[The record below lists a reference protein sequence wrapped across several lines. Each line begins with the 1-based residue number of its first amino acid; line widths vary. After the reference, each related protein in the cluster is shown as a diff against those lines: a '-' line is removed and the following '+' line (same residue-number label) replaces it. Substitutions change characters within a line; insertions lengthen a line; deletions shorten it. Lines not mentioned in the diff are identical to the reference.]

1 MDGVLSRND
10 LRDDE
15 KAKRYFQLQ
24 NRYLTF
30 KEQLNTK
37 TLPKEIIS
45 GVPDLTSST
54 QDSLTAT
61 TAVSTPL
68 NPFNVTPE
76 LTQAAVSQKPEKERL
91 TPPPS
96 LNAALMTPPLTVKT
110 PSQQGPKGK
119 RRWIQFLNYLD
130 DHNVHGKQVRKRS
143 RRKKFKPYKY
153 SVGEE
158 DED

>member
-1 MDGVLSRND
+1 MVKANHALSNP
-10 LRDDE
+10 
-15 KAKRYFQLQ
+15 A
-24 NRYLTF
+24 LTF
-30 KEQLNTK
+30 KEQLNTR
-37 TLPKEIIS
+37 TRPKEIIS

-54 QDSLTAT
+54 QDSLRAT

-91 TPPPS
+91 TLPPS
-96 LNAALMTPPLTVKT
+96 LNGAFLNPPPTVKT

-119 RRWIQFLNYLD
+119 RRWIQFFNYLD
-130 DHNVHGKQVRKRS
+130 DHNAHGKQIRKRS